1 MSNTKDTTEA
11 GFVNRHGQI
20 VIRKTEL
27 TGTDHLQHV
36 YQLSC
41 VHCGAVYGANG
52 SEIHERLC
60 PECQEGRPG
69 LALESPGTGVHD
81 QKWPD
86 QLVIVRH
93 GQSERNV
100 AKERAKAE
108 GKLEVWGDHLR
119 DVDTPLT
126 PLGIEQAATTGQFLR
141 SRFDFDAI
149 FVSPYLRTIQTAEQ
163 ITAKLGGKPL
173 VVHEERIREIEFGI
187 LDGLTRDGIQQLYPV
202 EFSRREREGKYWY
215 RPPGGESRPDVA
227 LRVHSFLGTLTREY
241 RRKSVLV
248 VCHSVVV
255 LIFRRLLERWDE
267 AQYMKVDSEDD
278 VLNCS
283 ITAYRYHAQK
293 RKLELDCFNTICYPR
308 EMPVE

>member
-1 MSNTKDTTEA
+1 MNDL
-11 GFVNRHGQI
+11 
-20 VIRKTEL
+20 KTP
-27 TGTDHLQHV
+27 
-36 YQLSC
+36 
-41 VHCGAVYGANG
+41 ANG
-52 SEIHERLC
+52 
-60 PECQEGRPG
+60 
-69 LALESPGTGVHD
+69 VDHD

-86 QLVIVRH
+86 HLVIVRH

-100 AKERAKAE
+100 AKDRAKEHHA
-108 GKLEVWGDHLR
+108 LEVWSDHVR

-126 PLGIEQAATTGQFLR
+126 ALGMDQAAATGRFLR
-141 SRFDFDAI
+141 DKFHFDMI
-149 FVSPYLRTIQTAEQ
+149 FSSPYLRTIQTARQ
-163 ITAKLGGKPL
+163 IMAQMVPEPPIIY
-173 VVHEERIREIEFGI
+173 EERIREIEFGV
-187 LDGLTRDGIQQLYPV
+187 LDGLTRDGIQKLYPL
-202 EFSRREREGKYWY
+202 EFARKEREGKYWY

-283 ITAYRYHAQK
+283 ITDYRYDAEKH
-293 RKLELDCFNTICYPR
+293 KLMLDCFNSICYPKSVTN
-308 EMPVE
+308 ESSGKAD